1 MKKVFVSYA
10 NQDRQKVSTLL
21 SQLRNLSL
29 EGWLDTADLTTGE
42 AVGPA
47 IRDAIRQAAGVIVL
61 LSPQSASNKWIQF
74 EIGAAEALGKL
85 IIPVIVEGDVEQ
97 IMPDSLRG
105 TTALDARS
113 ESPVDVARE
122 IEKILGE
129 AGIGSG

>member
-1 MKKVFVSYA
+1 MKKIFVSYA
-10 NQDRQKVSTLL
+10 NQDRQKVRTLL

-74 EIGAAEALGKL
+74 EIGAAEALGKP
-85 IIPVIVEGDVEQ
+85 IIPVIVEGEDVEQ
-97 IMPDSLRG
+97 VMPDSLRG
-105 TTALDARS
+105 TAALDARS
-113 ESPVDVARE
+113 RSPVDVARE
-122 IEKILGE
+122 IEKILAE
-129 AGIGSG
+129 AEPA